1 MIFAVDMGNSN
12 IVLGCMEEERLLFE
26 ERLATNQEKTA
37 LEYAIDIKN
46 LFELYEIKIGEI
58 EGSIISSV
66 VPQLTD
72 TIAEAVKKVSGKAP
86 IIVGPGVKSGLN
98 IVIDNPAQLGADL
111 VIGAVAALHA
121 YQPPMVII
129 DMGTATTITYIN
141 EKSQFMGGAIM
152 PGMVT
157 AMNSLVSDTS
167 QLIKISLEAP
177 KKVVGSNTIDCMKSG
192 AVYGNAAMIDG
203 MIERIEKEAGRE
215 VRAIAT
221 GGLSG
226 LVVPYCRKKITVD
239 PSLLIKGLYLIY
251 QRNKKY

>member
-12 IVLGCMEEERLLFE
+12 IVLGCMEKDSLLFE
-26 ERLATNQEKTA
+26 ERLATNQDKTT

-46 LFELYEIKIGEI
+46 LFELYHIQIEEI

-72 TIAEAVKKVSGKAP
+72 TIAEAVKKVCGKPP
-86 IIVGPGVKSGLN
+86 IIVGPGIKSGLN
-98 IVIDNPAQLGADL
+98 IVIDNPAQLGSDL
-111 VIGAVAALHA
+111 VIGAVAALDK
-121 YQPPMVII
+121 YKPPMVII
-129 DMGTATTITYIN
+129 DMGTATTLTYIN
-141 EKSQFMGGAIM
+141 EKSQFCGGAIM

-167 QLIKISLEAP
+167 QLIKISLDAP

-192 AVYGNAAMIDG
+192 AVFGNAAMIDG
-203 MIERIEKEAGRE
+203 MIERMEKETGKE
-215 VRAIAT
+215 LVSIAT
-221 GGLSG
+221 GGLAK
-226 LVVPYCRKKITVD
+226 LVVPYCNKKIILD
-239 PSLLIKGLYLIY
+239 DSLLIKGLYLIY